1 MRVLVVFK
9 KSFLEV
15 HGARRAASVR
25 DPEFRR
31 RLVRADL
38 ENRRALEEVLAHL
51 ERRGVRYDAV
61 VRGSLA
67 ARRHYD
73 LVVSL
78 GGDGTFFA
86 AARHVND
93 IPILGINSDPGSS
106 LGLWTCADRFG
117 FREPLDR
124 ALEGRLPGVTV
135 RRMEVSING
144 KPIRERPFNDVLFAH
159 RNPAAMT
166 RYRLRVGART
176 EDQKSSG
183 LWIST
188 AAGSTAAI
196 RSAGGR
202 RMPLSSRRLQYLVRE
217 PYTWPVRRYRLL
229 RGFPERLSI
238 VTFLVESAVWIDGSR
253 IRYDLAIGDTVELRS
268 GAPIRVLGYDERRR
282 RKLFP

>member
-1 MRVLVVFK
+1 MKVLVVFK

-15 HGARRAASVR
+15 HGSQSAAAVR

-31 RLVRADL
+31 RLVHADL
-38 ENRRALEEVLAHL
+38 ENRRALAEVTAHL

-73 LVVSL
+73 LVISL

-93 IPILGINSDPGSS
+93 TPLLGINSDPASS
-106 LGLWTCADRFG
+106 LGLWTCADRYSFHA
-117 FREPLDR
+117 PLDR
-124 ALEGRLPGVTV
+124 ALQGRLPAV
-135 RRMEVSING
+135 RVYRMELAING
-144 KPIRERPFNDVLFAH
+144 KPVRERPFNDVLFAH

-166 RYRLRVGART
+166 RYRLRVGARA

-196 RSAGGR
+196 RSAGGC

-229 RGFPERLSI
+229 HGFPDRLQI
-238 VTFLVESAVWIDGSR
+238 VTFVVESSVWIDGSR
-253 IRYDLAIGDTVELRS
+253 IRYDLKIGDTVELRS
-268 GAPIRVLGYDERRR
+268 GSPVRILGYDERRR

>member
-15 HGARRAASVR
+15 HGTRGAASVR

-31 RLVRADL
+31 RLVGADL
-38 ENRRALEEVLAHL
+38 ENRRALAEVTDYL

-61 VRGSLA
+61 ARGSLA

-73 LVVSL
+73 LVISL

-86 AARHVND
+86 AARHVHD
-93 IPILGINSDPGSS
+93 TPILGINSDPADS

-124 ALEGRLPGVTV
+124 ALEGRLPGVTIH
-135 RRMEVSING
+135 RMEVAING
-144 KPIRERPFNDVLFAH
+144 KTIRERPFNDVLFAH

-166 RYRLRVGART
+166 RYRLRVGARA

-183 LWIST
+183 VWIST

-202 RMPLSSRRLQYLVRE
+202 RMPLFSRRLQYLVRE

-229 RGFPERLSI
+229 HGFPDRLEI
-238 VTFLVESAVWIDGSR
+238 VTFVVESAVWIDGSR
-253 IRYDLAIGDTVELRS
+253 IRYDLRIGDTVELRPGS
-268 GAPIRVLGYDERRR
+268 PLRVLGYDEARRR
-282 RKLFP
+282 RLFP